1 MHHLRLGGRTRY
13 AGVVILL
20 LVALGIASDA
30 AAQFGSSRRGTTGGD
45 RTTRDAGQQRDS
57 RPAQDNIDGLTH
69 EIVEYRLAIFAE
81 ALRLTQEQQPLWLEF
96 QKKVRQYAADVARQ
110 RAARTAPVSLSAA
123 QPGAQKHLAQVVDDA
138 RNRLAAVEDVEAAAN
153 ALMQVLAPD
162 QRAAADM
169 RIPTIVA
176 PRPLPAGTAETPTPS
191 RGSTPTR

>member
-1 MHHLRLGGRTRY
+1 MCHLWLGERARQ

-20 LVALGIASDA
+20 LATLGTATDVT
-30 AAQFGSSRRGTTGGD
+30 AQFGSSRRGTTGGE
-45 RTTRDAGQQRDS
+45 RAARDGGQQRDV
-57 RPAQDNIDGLTH
+57 RLAQDNVDGLTY

-81 ALRLTQEQQPLWLEF
+81 ALRLAPEQQPQWQEF

-138 RNRLAAVEDVEAAAN
+138 RNRLAALEDVEAAAN

-162 QRAAADM
+162 QRAAADI
-169 RIPTIVA
+169 RIPTIVS
-176 PRPLPAGTAETPTPS
+176 PRSLPAGTAETPTPS